1 MKKLITIILFSL
13 SFVHSNAQNSPV
25 ITDTLQWLKTNI
37 EQKNNYYHGK
47 PLHLLLDSLY
57 GLKSSIKCY
66 MAIMPKSLR
75 NRDTSSGYDNNITIY
90 FANIYDKG
98 NITLSHFNDINAN
111 THVPQLK
118 IYFTTDV
125 PFKNY
130 WLDTDRKG
138 LGSVMWNSTLE
149 NFYSP
154 YLVDSVSVGEY

>member
-1 MKKLITIILFSL
+1 MKKLIIIIGFILT
-13 SFVHSNAQNSPV
+13 FVKSDAQYSPV

-37 EQKNNYYHGK
+37 EQKNSYYHGK

-57 GLKSSIKCY
+57 GLKSAIKCH
-66 MAIMPKSLR
+66 MGIMPKSLR
-75 NRDTSSGYDNNITIY
+75 NPDTGYDNNITIY
-90 FANIYDKG
+90 FANIFDGG

-130 WLDTDRKG
+130 WRDTDRKG
-138 LGSVMWNSTLE
+138 LGSVMWNSIVE